1 MQSDYAARLG
11 IDWADQKHAW
21 ALQVAD
27 ESRTE
32 QGELEH
38 TPEAVDQFVAGLAAR
53 FPGGKVAVALEQSR
67 GPLFYMLSKYQHV
80 DLYPVHPSTLDHY
93 RQSFYPSGA
102 KSDPRDAA
110 LILELLVKHP
120 ERLRVVVADTPEARQ
135 LGMLVEDRREAVDDK
150 TRAGNQ
156 LRAQL
161 KLYFPHLLA
170 WFDVDQVVLAEM
182 LCKWPTLEQL
192 QRVAPA
198 RLEKFLRQR
207 SVPESKRQRIGQEL
221 TSAVSALTD
230 RAVIESAQGKA
241 RHLIALLELLR
252 ARIAELRRQIDDLTA
267 VHPDRAIFESLPAA
281 GPVMLPRLLAAFGT
295 QRDRFRTA
303 LELQCYSGIAPVTE
317 SSGKTKIVKW
327 RWGAPTFLRQTFHEW
342 AWLST
347 RGSEWARTYYDRQ
360 RARHKSHHAA
370 VRALAFKW
378 LRILFRCWQQHQP
391 YQESRYLAAVQKRAN
406 PVVITLKK
414 SSGLTPVSELLA

>member
-53 FPGGKVAVALEQSR
+53 FPGRKVAVALEQSR

-230 RAVIESAQGKA
+230 RGVIPRFCARRFTNGLGCPRAVRNG
-241 RHLIALLELLR
+241 RGLTTIANGP
-252 ARIAELRRQIDDLTA
+252 ATSPTMPQ
-267 VHPDRAIFESLPAA
+267 FEP
-281 GPVMLPRLLAAFGT
+281 
-295 QRDRFRTA
+295 
-303 LELQCYSGIAPVTE
+303 
-317 SSGKTKIVKW
+317 
-327 RWGAPTFLRQTFHEW
+327 
-342 AWLST
+342 WLSNGCASCSAV
-347 RGSEWARTYYDRQ
+347 GSSTSRIKNLVIWSLCRN
-360 RARHKSHHAA
+360 
-370 VRALAFKW
+370 VPILW
-378 LRILFRCWQQHQP
+378 L
-391 YQESRYLAAVQKRAN
+391 SR
-406 PVVITLKK
+406 
-414 SSGLTPVSELLA
+414 

>member
-1 MQSDYAARLG
+1 
-11 IDWADQKHAW
+11 
-21 ALQVAD
+21 
-27 ESRTE
+27 
-32 QGELEH
+32 
-38 TPEAVDQFVAGLAAR
+38 
-53 FPGGKVAVALEQSR
+53 
-67 GPLFYMLSKYQHV
+67 MLSKYGHV
-80 DLYPVHPSTLDHY
+80 DLYPVHPATLDHY

-102 KSDPRDAA
+102 KSDPQDAA

-120 ERLRVVVADTPEARQ
+120 KRLRGVVADTPEARL

-156 LRAQL
+156 LTAQL
-161 KLYFPHLLA
+161 KLYFPQLLA

-182 LCKWPTLEQL
+182 LSKWPTLEQL
-192 QRVAPA
+192 QRVRAT
-198 RLEKFLRQR
+198 RLEEFLRQR
-207 SVPESKRQRIGQEL
+207 SVPESKRRRVSQERAG
-221 TSAVSALTD
+221 AVSALTD
-230 RAVIESAQGKA
+230 RAVIESAEGKA

-252 ARIAELRRQIDDLTA
+252 ARIAELDRRIEELA
-267 VHPDRAIFESLPAA
+267 GAHPDRVIFESLPAA

-295 QRDRFRTA
+295 QRQRFRTA

-317 SSGKTKIVKW
+317 SSGRTKIVKW
-327 RWGAPTFLRQTFHEW
+327 RWGCPTFLRQTFHEW

-347 RGSEWARTYYDRQ
+347 RGSEWARAYYDRQ

-391 YQESRYLAAVQKRAN
+391 YQESRYLAAMQKCAN
-406 PVVITLKK
+406 PVIIPLKK
-414 SSGLTPVSELLA
+414 SSGLTSVGELLA

>member
-21 ALQVAD
+21 ALQVAG

-53 FPGGKVAVALEQSR
+53 FPGRKVAVALEQSR
-67 GPLFYMLSKYQHV
+67 GPLFYMLSKYGHV
-80 DLYPVHPSTLDHY
+80 DLYPVHPATLDHY
-93 RQSFYPSGA
+93 RHSFYPSGA
-102 KSDPRDAA
+102 KSDPQDAA

-120 ERLRVVVADTPEARQ
+120 KRLRGVVADTPEARL
-135 LGMLVEDRREAVDDK
+135 LGMLVQDRREAVDEK

-156 LRAQL
+156 LTAQL
-161 KLYFPHLLA
+161 KLYFPQLLA

-182 LCKWPTLEQL
+182 LSKWPTLEQL
-192 QRVAPA
+192 QRVRAT
-198 RLEKFLRQR
+198 RLEEFLRQR
-207 SVPESKRQRIGQEL
+207 SVPESKRRRVSQERAG
-221 TSAVSALTD
+221 AVSALTD
-230 RAVIESAQGKA
+230 RAVIESAEGKA
-241 RHLIALLELLR
+241 RHLIAL
-252 ARIAELRRQIDDLTA
+252 
-267 VHPDRAIFESLPAA
+267 
-281 GPVMLPRLLAAFGT
+281 
-295 QRDRFRTA
+295 

-317 SSGKTKIVKW
+317 SSGRTKIVKW
-327 RWGAPTFLRQTFHEW
+327 RWGCPTFLRQTFHEW

-347 RGSEWARTYYDRQ
+347 RGSEWARAYYDRQ

-391 YQESRYLAAVQKRAN
+391 YQESRYLAAMQKCAN
-406 PVVITLKK
+406 PVIIPLKK
-414 SSGLTPVSELLA
+414 SSGLTSVGELLA